1 MNSALQ
7 SSALGIWEPVESWS
21 AGARPAVLWP
31 FISEIGSL
39 TERLR
44 AKAGRGF
51 HVQLLKH
58 GPVALDPGEASLLGV
73 TPDGAGYQRQV
84 YLCGREPWVYARSVT
99 SGAGE
104 KWLKDLGMTPLGE
117 KVFAERDTRRGPI
130 IAGQIGPEDPLYR
143 EAVAGLAY
151 EYTQP
156 LWARRSL
163 LTVNG
168 AGILIYECFLPGL
181 AR

>member
-1 MNSALQ
+1 VGAASTSLTKETWRP
-7 SSALGIWEPVESWS
+7 LESWP
-21 AGARPAVLWP
+21 ANARPATLWP
-31 FISEIGSL
+31 YLSEIGSL

-51 HVQLLKH
+51 HVQLLKQ
-58 GPVALDPGEASLLGV
+58 GPTPLTADDAALLGAQ
-73 TPDGAGYQRQV
+73 AGDSAFVRQV
-84 YLCGREPWVYARSVT
+84 YLCGSEPWVYARSMAV
-99 SGAGE
+99 GAGE
-104 KWLKDLGMTPLGE
+104 RWLKELGERPLGE
-117 KVFAERDTRRGPI
+117 RVFAERETRRGPI
-130 IAGQIGPEDPLYR
+130 EAGEIDSKHPLYR
-143 EAVAGLAY
+143 EATAGLAY
-151 EYTQP
+151 EYARP